1 MKYTTEILNLK
12 PLKLKLS
19 NVLDVDI
26 SLICSNKL
34 EENTLLTN
42 TIFTQKID
50 KHDSTICM
58 FTSGNMIVNDMF
70 VNFLPY
76 KYLKHFKKGSKI

>member
-12 PLKLKLS
+12 PPKLKLS

-26 SLICSNKL
+26 SLICSNRL

-42 TIFTQKID
+42 TILTQKID
-50 KHDSTICM
+50 KHDSTVCM
-58 FTSGNMIVNDMF
+58 FTADNMILNDML

-76 KYLKHFKKGSKI
+76 KYLKHVKKGSKI

>member
-26 SLICSNKL
+26 SLICSNRL

-42 TIFTQKID
+42 TIFTQNID
-50 KHDSTICM
+50 KHDGTICM

-76 KYLKHFKKGSKI
+76 KYLKRVKKGSKI